1 MASEEHL
8 FAAEDDTEA
17 VLVEKAYIQLVE
29 GTYPTG
35 ATKNEKRSIRR
46 KMTTLAVRNGVL
58 FYKKKDGNMVRK
70 SQIRNSALYHIP
82 THDSDQLS
90 ILCIST
96 ILAFLRLQRGEDKQR
111 NLTRSEKYQSA
122 AQLGIEPNIARGLS
136 IKERSNIFV
145 KSNDETPVC
154 CVLMCHAVVM

>member
-8 FAAEDDTEA
+8 FVVEDDAEA
-17 VLVEKAYIQLVE
+17 VLVEKAYIRLVE
-29 GTYPTG
+29 GTYQTG

-46 KMTTLAVRNGVL
+46 KMTMLAVRNGLL

-96 ILAFLRLQRGEDKQR
+96 ILAFLPLQRGGGQ
-111 NLTRSEKYQSA
+111 T
-122 AQLGIEPNIARGLS
+122 
-136 IKERSNIFV
+136 KEFNQ
-145 KSNDETPVC
+145 K
-154 CVLMCHAVVM
+154 

>member
-8 FAAEDDTEA
+8 FVVEDDAEA
-17 VLVEKAYIQLVE
+17 VLVEKAYIRLVE

-96 ILAFLRLQRGEDKQR
+96 ILAFLRLQRGGGQMKEFNQKR
-111 NLTRSEKYQSA
+111 KISKCSA
-122 AQLGIEPNIARGLS
+122 AGDR
-136 IKERSNIFV
+136 
-145 KSNDETPVC
+145 T
-154 CVLMCHAVVM
+154 